1 VDDNED
7 GRNGR
12 VSQFDVR
19 RDSGSRDRQCQQV
32 LAAFDPADPAELVW
46 TVDADSYVE
55 AMTLY
60 HEHMG
65 WGPYRPMD

>member
-1 VDDNED
+1 MPTWELWKHDDGEAIEY
-7 GRNGR
+7 G
-12 VSQFDVR
+12 F
-19 RDSGSRDRQCQQV
+19 GSDRQLI

-46 TVDADSYVE
+46 TIEAESYVE

-65 WGPYRPMD
+65 WEPYRPMD